1 MQIRNTVGKTPEVF
15 QKEKK
20 KKVKSSY
27 IVVKSTFLRIIS
39 PALLGLGLVQD
50 GPLSAVS
57 LGMDIR
63 GSGYGSPS
71 RGDQR
76 VIWRSVVYPG
86 IDSRAG
92 KFTFPGCLKQGQN
105 CFLMAQL
112 T

>member
-1 MQIRNTVGKTPEVF
+1 M
-15 QKEKK
+15 
-20 KKVKSSY
+20 VKSA
-27 IVVKSTFLRIIS
+27 FLRKIS

-50 GPLSAVS
+50 GSLSGVS
-57 LGMDIR
+57 LGMDVR

-71 RGDQR
+71 GSDQR

-105 CFLMAQL
+105 CFLVAQL